1 MRMKRLLMSLIL
13 PSAPALALEL
23 GPADLK
29 PKEYKASAP
38 ISLNAW
44 CISKYSDCEVLI
56 ANGAITV
63 DQKYGLD
70 KNRVLS
76 WERVDKFRNSSGFI
90 GPHHLY
96 VYKVKYIN
104 SQDDV
109 SVAQFIFQN
118 SNSSDKF
125 HQNLKQSI
133 GSKERRCEYNFE
145 SRSVRC

>member
-1 MRMKRLLMSLIL
+1 MPMKRLLMSLIL
-13 PSAPALALEL
+13 LSAPALAVDL

-44 CISKYSDCEVLI
+44 CISKYSDCEVSI
-56 ANGAITV
+56 VNGEITV
-63 DQKYGLD
+63 NQKYGLD